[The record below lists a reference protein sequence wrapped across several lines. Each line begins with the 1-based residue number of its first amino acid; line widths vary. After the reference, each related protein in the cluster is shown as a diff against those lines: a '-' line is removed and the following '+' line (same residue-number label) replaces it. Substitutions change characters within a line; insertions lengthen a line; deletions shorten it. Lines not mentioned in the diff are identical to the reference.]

1 MVTLNRI
8 VALAMVRGP
17 EAGLA
22 ELDRAEAD
30 PALAGHHRFDAVRA
44 HLLEEVGNADAAAEA
59 YRRAAR
65 RTLSIPERRY
75 LEERARAATARSG

>member
-1 MVTLNRI
+1 
-8 VALAMVRGP
+8 MVRGP

-22 ELDRAEAD
+22 ELDRAGAD
-30 PALAGHHRFDAVRA
+30 AALAGHHRVDAVRA
-44 HLLEEVGNADAAAEA
+44 HLLEEVGDTDGAANA

-75 LEERARAATARSG
+75 LEERASAATARSG